1 MPRSLP
7 IRFAVSLLAFAIS
20 TSLFA
25 GEPALNLAPAQA
37 GQPLE
42 IAQRYYREHAADY
55 ALSSEDIK
63 HRVSDVVA
71 TKHNGLTH
79 VYLQQTIDGIP
90 VDGAVSTINV
100 RADGSILSLADTFVA
115 TAKGRANSATPALSA
130 DVALSVAA
138 GYLNIRFAT
147 QPRVVGGTGGA
158 ERHTVFAAAELSAAQ
173 IPASLL
179 YVKVGDTLRL
189 TWNLV
194 IDRMATESFFGEM
207 RVDAETGDLLDI
219 ASYVAHANAGHAGE
233 GDARKAQPRPKGQ
246 PLGYSASY
254 RVVPFPLESPT
265 HPNAAFANVVDPHRA
280 DASPRGWQD
289 TRALGSVGF
298 EFADTSGNNVVARAD
313 LLSNNSANNFRAP
326 ATVNGNALT
335 FGHVFDPNAP
345 PSTGNN
351 TPALGNTPAALVS
364 LFYWNNIIHD
374 VLWAYGFD
382 EPAGNFQ
389 VNNFARGGVG
399 NDAVNADALDGTEL
413 PTPNTNNAN
422 FGTPA
427 DGGAPRMQM
436 FRWLGPMGVSVTA
449 PYQATYE
456 AFRAGFGAPVNAPFP
471 GNFVQVNDGGPNGGR
486 EACLPLLNGAQI
498 AGNIAVIRRGTCE
511 FGSKSLRAQQAG
523 AIGVVLFNNQGGDTL
538 LSPGAGADGAQVTIP
553 VALISENNGNVLSAA
568 LTIGAAAGSLL
579 PPAAV
584 GADRDSDFD
593 AGIIAHEYGHGLSNR
608 LTGGPAQATCL
619 NNEEQVG
626 EGWSDYIGLMMT
638 LNGND
643 CASPRGTGTYA
654 SFQLPTGPGIRRF
667 PYSSNRAINPFTFR
681 DVADPAQSVPH
692 GVGSVWATT
701 IWDMTCDLITA
712 RGFDPDRVTGTGGN
726 NIAFQ
731 LVVDGMKLQPCRPS
745 IVQARDAI
753 IAADV
758 ANNAAA
764 ERCTIWR
771 AFGRRGM
778 GLSASSGLNTSRSDQ
793 VEAFDVPADC
803 AQFSVGS
810 ALQGAGTGTVTPA
823 TAQAVAGQTLLPFTF
838 TPTGQSRLT
847 TVTGCG
853 GTLTGTRYVT
863 GPVASNCTVTAT
875 FESAVPAIFANGFGN

>member
-7 IRFAVSLLAFAIS
+7 TRCAVSLLAFAIS

-25 GEPALNLAPAQA
+25 GEQALNLAPAQA

-55 ALSSEDIK
+55 ALGAQDIE
-63 HRVSDVVA
+63 HRVSDVVFS
-71 TKHNGLTH
+71 KHNGLTH

-100 RADGSILSLADTFVA
+100 RSDGGILSLADTFVGA
-115 TAKGRANSATPALSA
+115 AKGRTNVNTPTLNA

-138 GYLNIRFAT
+138 GYLNIRLRSAP
-147 QPRVVGGTGGA
+147 QLVGGKGGA
-158 ERHTVFAAAELSAAQ
+158 ERHATYTSAELSAAQ
-173 IPASLL
+173 IPVSLL
-179 YVKVGDTLRL
+179 YVKVGNKLRL
-189 TWNLV
+189 AWNLV
-194 IDRMATESFFGEM
+194 IDRMESESFHAEM
-207 RVDAETGDLLDI
+207 RIDAETGDLLDI
-219 ASYVAHANAGHAGE
+219 ASYVAHADAKQPSAGFA
-233 GDARKAQPRPKGQ
+233 RPKGEV
-246 PLGYSASY
+246 LGYSASY
-254 RVVPFPLESPT
+254 RVVPFPFESPT
-265 HPNAAFANVVDPHRA
+265 HPSAAFSSVVDPHRA
-280 DASPRGWQD
+280 NASPRGWQD

-298 EFADTSGNNVVARAD
+298 EFADTAGNNVFARAD
-313 LLSNNSANNFRAP
+313 LTSNNSSTNFRAP
-326 ATVNGNALT
+326 ATVNGNTLT
-335 FGHVFDPNAP
+335 FGYVFDPNAQ

-351 TPALGNTPAALVS
+351 MPAMGNTPAALVS
-364 LFYWNNIIHD
+364 LFYWNNILHD
-374 VLWAYGFD
+374 VLWNYGFD

-389 VNNFARGGVG
+389 VNNFARGGLG

-436 FRWLGPMGVSVTA
+436 FRWLGPAAVEVTA

-456 AFRAGFGAPVNAPFP
+456 AFSAGFGPAVTVPFP
-471 GNFVQVNDGGPNGGR
+471 GAFVQVNDGGPNGGR
-486 EACLPLLNGAQI
+486 EGCLPLLNGA
-498 AGNIAVIRRGTCE
+498 ALSGNIAVIRRGTCE
-511 FGSKSLRAQQAG
+511 FGSKALRAQQAG
-523 AIGVVLFNNQGGDTL
+523 AVGVLLFNNQGGDTL
-538 LSPGAGADGAQVTIP
+538 LSPGPGTEGALVTVP
-553 VALISENNGNVLSAA
+553 VSFISENNGNVLSAA
-568 LTIGAAAGSLL
+568 LANGPGAGRLL
-579 PPAAV
+579 PRAAV

-593 AGIIAHEYGHGLSNR
+593 AGIIAHEYGHGVSNR
-608 LTGGPAQATCL
+608 LTGGPSQATCL

-638 LNGND
+638 LNGTD
-643 CASPRGTGTYA
+643 CAAPRGVGTYA
-654 SFQLPTGPGIRRF
+654 SFQTPTGPGIRRF
-667 PYSSNRAINPFTFR
+667 PYSTNRTINPFTFR

-692 GVGSVWATT
+692 GVGAVWATT
-701 IWDMTCDLITA
+701 IWDMTCDLIQT
-712 RGFDPDRVTGTGGN
+712 RGFDPDRVTGNGGN

-731 LVVDGMKLQPCRPS
+731 LVIDGMKLQPCRPT

-803 AQFSVGS
+803 AQFTVGS
-810 ALQGAGTGTVTPA
+810 ALQGAGTGTVAPA
-823 TAQAVAGQTLLPFTF
+823 VPQAVAGQTLLPFTF

-853 GTLTGTRYVT
+853 GSLVGTRYT
-863 GPVASNCTVTAT
+863 TAAVASNCTVTAT
-875 FESAVPAIFANGFGN
+875 FEAVVPAIFANGFGN

>member
-1 MPRSLP
+1 MTRSMP
-7 IRFAVSLLAFAIS
+7 IRCAASLLALAIS

-25 GEPALNLAPAQA
+25 AEPALNLAPAQA
-37 GQPLE
+37 GQPVE

-55 ALSSEDIK
+55 GLSSLDIE
-63 HRVSDVVA
+63 HRLSDSVF

-100 RADGSILSLADTFVA
+100 RADGGILSLADTFVA
-115 TAKGRANSATPALSA
+115 AAKARANSPIPALGA

-138 GYLNIRFAT
+138 GYLNIRLPAAP
-147 QPRVVGGTGGA
+147 QVVGGKGGA
-158 ERHTVFAAAELSAAQ
+158 ERHTIYSSAALSAAE

-179 YVKVGDTLRL
+179 YVKVDDKLRL

-194 IDRMATESFFGEM
+194 IDRMAGESFFGEM
-207 RVDAETGDLLDI
+207 RIDAETGDLVDI
-219 ASYVAHANAGHAGE
+219 ASYVAHSDQTQA
-233 GDARKAQPRPKGQ
+233 RPKGET
-246 PLGYSASY
+246 LGYSASY
-254 RVVPFPLESPT
+254 RVVPFPFESPT
-265 HPNAAFANVVDPHRA
+265 HPGAAFANVVDPHRA

-289 TRALGSVGF
+289 SRALGSTGF

-313 LLSNNSANNFRAP
+313 LMSTNSASNFRAP
-326 ATVNGNALT
+326 ATVNGTTLT
-335 FGHVFDPNAP
+335 FAHVFDPNAQ

-351 TPALGNTPAALVS
+351 MPAMGNTPAALVN
-364 LFYWNNIIHD
+364 LFYWNNILHD

-389 VNNFARGGVG
+389 VNNFARGGLG
-399 NDAVNADALDGTEL
+399 NDGVNADALDGTEL

-436 FRWLGPMGVSVTA
+436 FRWLGPMGVQVTA

-486 EACLPLLNGAQI
+486 EACLPLINAAQI

-511 FGSKSLRAQQAG
+511 FGSKALRAQQAG
-523 AIGVVLFNNQGGDTL
+523 ATGVVLFNNQGGDTL
-538 LSPGAGADGAQVTIP
+538 LSPGAGADGGQVTIP
-553 VALISENNGNVLSAA
+553 VTLISENNGNVLSAA
-568 LTIGAAAGSLL
+568 LANGPGAGSLL
-579 PPAAV
+579 PPTSV

-593 AGIIAHEYGHGLSNR
+593 AGIIAHEYGHGVSNR
-608 LTGGPAQATCL
+608 LTGGPSQATCL
-619 NNEEQVG
+619 NNEEQGG

-638 LNGND
+638 LNGTD
-643 CASPRGTGTYA
+643 CAAPRGTGTYA
-654 SFQLPTGPGIRRF
+654 SFQAPTGPGIRRF
-667 PYSSNRAINPFTFR
+667 PYSTNRAINPFTFR

-701 IWDMTCDLITA
+701 IWDMTCDLIQT
-712 RGFDPDRVTGTGGN
+712 RGFDPDRVTGNGGN

-731 LVVDGMKLQPCRPS
+731 LVLDGMKLQPCRPTM
-745 IVQARDAI
+745 VQARDAI

-778 GLSASSGLNTSRSDQ
+778 GLSATSGLNTSRSDQ

-803 AQFSVGS
+803 AQFTVTS
-810 ALQGAGTGTVTPA
+810 ATQGAGTGTVAPA
-823 TAQAVAGQTLLPFTF
+823 VPQAVAGQTLLPFTF

-847 TVTGCG
+847 SVTGCG
-853 GTLTGTRYVT
+853 GTLAGTRYTTAAVT
-863 GPVASNCTVTAT
+863 TNCTVTAT
-875 FESAVPAIFANGFGN
+875 FEVAVPEIFANGFGN